1 MARQESISRTLCNGK
16 ARKKMKTNNEK
27 VSSKILTN
35 SERGHDSLS
44 DKVIRQLMMFNKCTH
59 ERAVCMYKEMLQ
71 TIADFYLLEKVS
83 SKILSHDEIEMFSHE
98 VFNAYGL
105 IETHTQQ
112 LTKQLQS

>member
-16 ARKKMKTNNEK
+16 ARNKMKTNNEK
-27 VSSKILTN
+27 VYSNRL
-35 SERGHDSLS
+35 SLS

-71 TIADFYLLEKVS
+71 TIADFYLLEKVYS
-83 SKILSHDEIEMFSHE
+83 NRLSNDEIEMFSHE

-105 IETHTQQ
+105 IETHTKQ